1 MDIKTYWGVFYA
13 GNSRTKKYKILQ
25 NIRIAPRHNLEYTGK
40 DTMCKGHSFV
50 FLYKK
55 SGSITVEASFCVPI
69 FFLALFSLFY
79 IFQCLY
85 KINCIQDNLA
95 DSAREYAAF
104 GTKAGAVT
112 TLADEKVFI
121 KYDEDTDIPVC
132 HVSYKMKIPF
142 LGTEI
147 FQLNFYQQM
156 AINSFSGISMADTSG
171 SDEDTDYVY
180 ITKSGRVY
188 HCDRECTYLKPSV
201 REIQGKNASS
211 KRNSSGAKYKPCEK
225 CCHGI
230 EAGNLA
236 RVYITTYGDR
246 YHKIPVCPKIKRDIR
261 RVKKS
266 EINKLPA
273 CSKCGTG

>member
-1 MDIKTYWGVFYA
+1 MKTYWGVLYA
-13 GNSRTKKYKILQ
+13 GNSKIKKCKILQ
-25 NIRIAPRHNLEYTGK
+25 NIRIAPRHSLEYKCKSTV
-40 DTMCKGHSFV
+40 CKGYPFV

-55 SGSITVEASFCVPI
+55 SGSVTVEASFCVPI

-85 KINCIQDNLA
+85 RINYIQDILA

-112 TLADEKVFI
+112 AFVDEKIFI
-121 KYDEDTDIPVC
+121 IYDEDADIPVC

-142 LGTEI
+142 IGSEI

-156 AINSFSGISMADTSG
+156 VINKFSGISMACGSG
-171 SDEDTDYVY
+171 EDEGADYVY
-180 ITKSGRVY
+180 ITKSGKVY
-188 HCDRECTYLKPSV
+188 HCNKECTYLKPSV
-201 REIQGKNASS
+201 REIRGNDVSCE
-211 KRNSSGAKYKPCEK
+211 RNSSGGKYKQCEK
-225 CCHGI
+225 CCRDI
-230 EAGNLA
+230 EALDLA

-246 YHKIPVCPKIKRDIR
+246 YHKTPVCPKIKRDIR

-266 EINKLPA
+266 EISKLPS